1 MKIGYGNGVTILHV
15 ENKNISNV
23 VIYEKGEVLFETKSG
38 QIDCLVDDRTLDVT
52 GINVTEVKN
61 ANKINLNRTDNFV
74 VKSGTDWFGDK
85 LYTLYLINGQDV
97 EYRETIERKAIETDT
112 EIYYLTYAYLTFN
125 KGVYYNRL
133 VKLTEEEEM
142 MYNKRY
148 ARKELIDYNEV
159 LIAQRYYSRTE
170 VKEFGK
176 QVREMQDM
184 LANVLD
190 IDVGRYSVEK
200 ALKEYD
206 IIIKKKE
213 GDLICSA

>member
-125 KGVYYNRL
+125 KGVYYSRL
-133 VKLTEEEEM
+133 VKLTEEEEKI
-142 MYNKRY
+142 YNKRY
-148 ARKELIDYNEV
+148 ARKELVDYKEV

-170 VKEFGK
+170 EKEFGR
-176 QVREMQDM
+176 QVREMQGM
-184 LANVLD
+184 LANALG
-190 IDVGRYSVEK
+190 IDVGKYSVEK

>member
-1 MKIGYGNGVTILHV
+1 MRIGYGNGITVLHV
-15 ENKNISNV
+15 GNKYIENV

-38 QIDCLVDDRTLDVT
+38 QISCLVDDRTLDVT
-52 GINVTEVKN
+52 EINVTEVKN
-61 ANKINLNRTDNFV
+61 ANKVNLNRTDNFV

-97 EYRETIERKAIETDT
+97 EYRETIERKVMETDT
-112 EIYYLTYAYLTFN
+112 EIHYLTYAYLTFN
-125 KGVYYNRL
+125 KGAYYNRL

-142 MYNKRY
+142 IYNKRY
-148 ARKELIDYNEV
+148 ARKEIVDYNEV

-170 VKEFGK
+170 EKEFGR
-176 QVREMQDM
+176 QVREVYEK
-184 LANVLD
+184 LTNEVGLD
-190 IDVGRYSVEK
+190 VSKYYLEK

-213 GDLICSA
+213 RDLICSA

>member
-1 MKIGYGNGVTILHV
+1 MRIGYKNGLAVLHV
-15 ENKNISNV
+15 GNKYIDNV
-23 VIYEKGEVLFETKSG
+23 VIYEKGEILFETKSG
-38 QIDCLVDDRTLDVT
+38 RNSCLVDDRMLDVT

-61 ANKINLNRTDNFV
+61 ANKVNLNRTDNFV

-97 EYRETIERKAIETDT
+97 EYRETIEKKAMETDI
-112 EIYYLTYAYLTFN
+112 EINYLTYAYLTFN
-125 KGVYYNRL
+125 KGVYYNKF

-142 MYNKRY
+142 IYNKRY
-148 ARKELIDYNEV
+148 MKKEIVDYNEV
-159 LIAQRYYSRTE
+159 LVAQRCYSRTE
-170 VKEFGK
+170 EKEFGK
-176 QVREMQDM
+176 QVREMQDI
-184 LANVLD
+184 LANALG
-190 IDVGRYSVEK
+190 IGVGRYSVEK